1 MMKNTDNTTT
11 AARLAFEMIPAENLP
26 ATLESV
32 FNHCRRRA
40 DVYHIKAE
48 IFDQLTPDD
57 VTAAAYIAAA
67 AALDQIDA
75 APADDPRRA
84 WPLTRVLV
92 RAMCDAIRKTY
103 RAEHGNPSALVYLD
117 ALDDDE
123 QRAAVIDTAARANG
137 AAPTPPE
144 SAYIMRETVA
154 DALRETCRDDI
165 DAAIIRATAA
175 GFTQSEIG
183 TALNISHQAVSLRLK
198 KIQSRAAAYQI
209 EQAEQEK
216 RNAAA
221 RLADF
226 GDKYAAAERISGAK
240 PADK

>member
-1 MMKNTDNTTT
+1 MTTTNTTT

-40 DVYHIKAE
+40 DCYNLRAE
-48 IFDQLTPDD
+48 CFEQLTPDD

-67 AALDQIDA
+67 AILDTIDA

-103 RAEHGNPSALVYLD
+103 RAEHGNPSALIYLD

-123 QRAAVIDTAARANG
+123 QRNAVIDTAARANG
-137 AAPTPPE
+137 DAPTPPE
-144 SAYIMRETVA
+144 SAYIAAETIR
-154 DALRETCRDDI
+154 DALDATTRDNLDRQI
-165 DAAIIRATAA
+165 VAATAA
-175 GFTQSEIG
+175 GWKSAEIAS
-183 TALNISHQAVSLRLK
+183 ALNITPANVRKRLQR
-198 KIQSRAAAYQI
+198 IRERAAAYQI

-216 RNAAA
+216 RTAAA

-226 GDKYAAAERISGAK
+226 GDKYKAAEKISRAK